1 MGTGSTST
9 SRRSARSGR
18 ERGAL
23 PASTFDVKL
32 RGRLLRLAVLGAWAL
47 VVVTCSASAPTA
59 GQPAPAPAAREG
71 GGQAV
76 EGVPQVASDR
86 KLVYTANVVLRA
98 RDPWAVAEDTRAI
111 AAALGGDVLNLQ
123 QTGEGDRRSARVTLR
138 VPADRFEDA
147 LARVRALEA
156 EVASSSVDTKD
167 VTEQFVDLSARLSSK
182 QREEQQY
189 LSLLSQARSVDDTL
203 KVSQALA
210 AARTEIERLTGQL
223 NLLRG
228 RIDYSTI
235 SLTIDNI
242 ADFTTQSAWQPLRTV
257 ALAFAALVALLKAFG
272 DLVIWVL
279 IVGWVPAVLVLAF
292 RFLRDRYDRRFGR
305 RPVPAQPPPGA

>member
-1 MGTGSTST
+1 MSD
-9 SRRSARSGR
+9 R
-18 ERGAL
+18 ERRAL
-23 PASTFDVKL
+23 PVGTFDIRVHAH
-32 RGRLLRLAVLGAWAL
+32 LLRLALLATSAL
-47 VVVTCSASAPTA
+47 FVVTCSASAPTA
-59 GQPAPAPAAREG
+59 SGPTGGGSQGAPAPAAREG
-71 GGQAV
+71 GGGAV
-76 EGVPQVASDR
+76 EGVPQAASDR

-98 RDPWAVAEDTRAI
+98 REPWAIAEDTRAI
-111 AAALGGDVLNLQ
+111 TAALGGDVLNLQ
-123 QTGEGDRRSARVTLR
+123 VTGAGHSRSARVTLR

-147 LARVRALEA
+147 LARVRALDA
-156 EVASSSVDTKD
+156 EVTSSNIDTKD

-210 AARTEIERLTGQL
+210 GARTEIERLTGQL
-223 NLLRG
+223 NLLKG

-257 ALAFAALVALLKAFG
+257 ALAFAALVSLLKVLG
-272 DLVIWVL
+272 DVVIWVL
-279 IVGWVPAVLVLAF
+279 IVGWVPAVLLLGLKL
-292 RFLRDRYDRRFGR
+292 LREWYDRRFR
-305 RPVPAQPPPGA
+305 RRSAPAGPPPGA

>member
-1 MGTGSTST
+1 MKMRARLQWLAALAVSALAVAACSTGGPTGS
-9 SRRSARSGR
+9 G
-18 ERGAL
+18 G
-23 PASTFDVKL
+23 
-32 RGRLLRLAVLGAWAL
+32 
-47 VVVTCSASAPTA
+47 
-59 GQPAPAPAAREG
+59 APAPAAREG
-71 GGQAV
+71 GGGAV
-76 EGVPQVASDR
+76 EGVPQAASDR

-98 RDPWAVAEDTRAI
+98 RDPWAVADDTRAI
-111 AAALGGDVLNLQ
+111 AAALKGDILNLQ
-123 QTGEGDRRSARVTLR
+123 VTGEGNSRSARVTLR

-147 LARVRALEA
+147 LARVRALDA

-189 LSLLSQARSVDDTL
+189 LLLLSNARSVDDTL

-257 ALAFAALVALLKAFG
+257 ALAFAALVSLLKALG
-272 DLVIWVL
+272 DLVIWLL
-279 IVGWVPAVLVLAF
+279 IVGWVPAVLLLGL
-292 RFLRDRYDRRFGR
+292 RFLREWYDRRFGR
-305 RPVPAQPPPGA
+305 RPAPAGPPPAA